1 MSRTMIGKVYAIQ
14 PQPAVEENMRY
25 FDAGALRF
33 GVEYRALDPESLVE
47 TYKDRPD
54 ELAEMLEKS
63 PEGGFAD
70 EGVTVHVFD
79 ASDGHEYLRFDMFDD
94 EPHYHY
100 IHKTTDGS
108 IVNNVIDFDVPALG
122 DMLPWTFE
130 RLHTRLAIMLAQAGG
145 DALAQLVDS
154 EIVDQ
159 ALADVEA
166 CCIQARGGQ

>member
-1 MSRTMIGKVYAIQ
+1 MTRTMIGKVYAIQ
-14 PQPAVEENMRY
+14 PQPPVEENMRY

-33 GVEYRALDPESLVE
+33 GVEYRALDPESLIE
-47 TYKDRPD
+47 TYKDRPA

-79 ASDGHEYLRFDMFDD
+79 ATDGYEYLRFDMFDD

-108 IVNNVIDFDVPALG
+108 IVNNVLDFDVPSHG
-122 DMLPWTFE
+122 DMLPFVFQAL
-130 RLHTRLAIMLAQAGG
+130 RTRLPEMLEQAGG
-145 DALAQLVDS
+145 DTLARKVDAATVEHALV
-154 EIVDQ
+154 
-159 ALADVEA
+159 DVEA
-166 CCIQARGGQ
+166 CCIQARRGT

>member
-1 MSRTMIGKVYAIQ
+1 MIGKVYAIQ
-14 PQPAVEENMRY
+14 PQPPVEENMRY

-47 TYKDRPD
+47 TYKDRP
-54 ELAEMLEKS
+54 EQLAEMLEQS

-79 ASDGHEYLRFDMFDD
+79 ATDGHEYLRFDMFDE

-130 RLHTRLAIMLAQAGG
+130 RLRTRLELMLAEAGG
-145 DALAQLVDS
+145 DTLAEKVDAATVAKALS
-154 EIVDQ
+154 
-159 ALADVEA
+159 DVET
-166 CCIQARGGQ
+166 CCIQARGGT

>member
-1 MSRTMIGKVYAIQ
+1 MIGKVYAIQ
-14 PQPAVEENMRY
+14 PQPPVEENMRY

-47 TYKDRPD
+47 TYKDRPE
-54 ELAEMLEKS
+54 ELAEMLKQS

-79 ASDGHEYLRFDMFDD
+79 ATDGHEYLRFDMFDD

-130 RLHTRLAIMLAQAGG
+130 RLRTRLT
-145 DALAQLVDS
+145 
-154 EIVDQ
+154 
-159 ALADVEA
+159 
-166 CCIQARGGQ
+166 R

>member
-1 MSRTMIGKVYAIQ
+1 MTRTMIGKVYAIQ
-14 PQPAVEENMRY
+14 PQPPVEENMRY

-47 TYKDRPD
+47 TYKDRPE

-79 ASDGHEYLRFDMFDD
+79 ATDGHEYLRFDMFDD

-100 IHKTTDGS
+100 IPKTTDGS
-108 IVNNVIDFDVPALG
+108 IVNNVIDFDVPAHG
-122 DMLPWTFE
+122 DMLPWVFE
-130 RLHTRLAIMLAQAGG
+130 SLRTRLPMMLEHAGG
-145 DALAQLVDS
+145 DTLAQKIDDGVVTRALV
-154 EIVDQ
+154 
-159 ALADVEA
+159 DVEA
-166 CCIQARGGQ
+166 CCIQAMGGQ

>member
-1 MSRTMIGKVYAIQ
+1 MIGKVYAIQ
-14 PQPAVEENMRY
+14 PQPPVEENMRY
-25 FDAGALRF
+25 FDAGALRL

-79 ASDGHEYLRFDMFDD
+79 ATDGHEYLRFDMFDD

-100 IHKTTDGS
+100 VHKTTDGS
-108 IVNNVIDFDVPALG
+108 IVNNVIDFDVPSHG
-122 DMLPWTFE
+122 DMLPWVL
-130 RLHTRLAIMLAQAGG
+130 RSLRTRLPNMLEEAGAHVLAG
-145 DALAQLVDS
+145 KVDPATVDRALV
-154 EIVDQ
+154 
-159 ALADVEA
+159 DVEA
-166 CCIQARGGQ
+166 CCIQARGGRA

>member
-1 MSRTMIGKVYAIQ
+1 MIGKVYAIS
-14 PQPAVEENMRY
+14 PQPPVEENTRY

-47 TYKDRPD
+47 TYKDRPE
-54 ELAEMLEKS
+54 ELAEMLKQS

-79 ASDGHEYLRFDMFDD
+79 ATDGHEYLRFDMFDD

-100 IHKTTDGS
+100 IHKTADGS

-130 RLHTRLAIMLAQAGG
+130 RLRTRLGAMLVEAGG
-145 DALAQLVDS
+145 TTVADKVDAATVASALS
-154 EIVDQ
+154 E
-159 ALADVEA
+159 VET
-166 CCIQARGGQ
+166 CCTQARGAI

>member
-1 MSRTMIGKVYAIQ
+1 MIGKVYAIQ
-14 PQPAVEENMRY
+14 PQPPVEENMRY

-33 GVEYRALDPESLVE
+33 GVEYRELDPESLIE

-54 ELAEMLEKS
+54 QLAEMLEKS

-79 ASDGHEYLRFDMFDD
+79 ATDGHEYLRFDMFDD

-108 IVNNVIDFDVPALG
+108 IVNNVIDFDVPAHG
-122 DMLPWTFE
+122 DMLPWVFGSL
-130 RLHTRLAIMLAQAGG
+130 RTRLPNMLEEAGAHDLAQKLDTTAHEH
-145 DALAQLVDS
+145 ALT
-154 EIVDQ
+154 
-159 ALADVEA
+159 DVEA
-166 CCIQARGGQ
+166 CCIQARGGK

>member
-1 MSRTMIGKVYAIQ
+1 MIGKVYAIQ
-14 PQPAVEENMRY
+14 PQPPVEENMRY

-47 TYKDRPD
+47 TYKDRPE
-54 ELAEMLEKS
+54 ELAEMLKQS

-79 ASDGHEYLRFDMFDD
+79 ATDGHEYLRFDMFDD

-100 IHKTTDGS
+100 IHKTTDGT

-130 RLHTRLAIMLAQAGG
+130 RLRTRLESMLVEAGG
-145 DALAQLVDS
+145 DTLAEKVDATTVAKALS
-154 EIVDQ
+154 
-159 ALADVEA
+159 DVET
-166 CCIQARGGQ
+166 CCIQARGGT

>member
-1 MSRTMIGKVYAIQ
+1 MIGKVYAIS
-14 PQPAVEENMRY
+14 PQPPVEENMRY

-33 GVEYRALDPESLVE
+33 GVEYRALDPESLIE
-47 TYKDRPD
+47 TYNDRPE
-54 ELAEMLEKS
+54 ELAEMLKQS

-79 ASDGHEYLRFDMFDD
+79 ATDGHEYLRFDMFDD

-130 RLHTRLAIMLAQAGG
+130 RLRTRLDVMLVEAGG
-145 DALAQLVDS
+145 DTLAQKVDAAT
-154 EIVDQ
+154 VGK
-159 ALADVEA
+159 ALSDVEA
-166 CCIQARGGQ
+166 CCIQARGGT